1 MDSQVNQNYHVDCE
15 AAVNCMVTLELYASY
30 TYLSMSYYFN
40 RDDVALKHV
49 AAFFNKESLKKRGD
63 AEKWLKYQN
72 QRGGYIIL
80 QDIRKPEKDEWE
92 NSLVA
97 FQNAL
102 RLEEILNQ
110 ALLDLHNMALQKG
123 DPHMCDFLKS
133 FLEEEVKAIK
143 QLGDHI
149 SNLQRL
155 EVPQNGLGEHLFD
168 KHSLGDGR

>member
-1 MDSQVNQNYHVDCE
+1 MDPQVNQNYSVDCE

-63 AEKWLKYQN
+63 AEKLLKYQN
-72 QRGGYIIL
+72 ERGGCIIL
-80 QDIRKPEKDEWE
+80 QDVQKPEKDEWE
-92 NSLVA
+92 NSLEA
-97 FQNAL
+97 FQSAL
-102 RLEEILNQ
+102 KLEEILNQ
-110 ALLDLHNMALQKG
+110 ALLDLHKLALQKV

-133 FLEEEVKAIK
+133 FLEDEVKTIK

-155 EVPQNGLGEHLFD
+155 EVPQNGIGEHLFD
-168 KHSLGDGR
+168 KHTLGDSR